1 MTNRLYSNIHIR
13 NTMYTVIGVGVM
25 ANALLLL
32 VHISLHIS
40 GNRPKPTDLPIGLL
54 ALNHLAI
61 LLIKGFIASDIFIPQ
76 GGRWDDLTFK
86 LLIYLYRLM
95 RGFSICAT
103 CLLSVLQAITLSPRN
118 SCLAKFKHK
127 YSLHNLAWTL
137 LTLWVFNVFFN
148 VRVLVSMGGPSNDTA
163 AFRFVSE
170 SCTVA
175 PTGHY
180 FRTFFSLMGILRDIF
195 LMGLMAASSGYM
207 VALLCRHK
215 RQCQHLHSTSLSP
228 RVSPELRATRTILL
242 LMGLFVLMYF
252 MDCVFSSSSGQM
264 HREDPTRLGVQ
275 MLVGNG
281 YATLSALILI
291 CAEKRI
297 INFFQSTLGKADGN
311 TPGHLPHGAH
321 GRLQSQSTLQQ
332 QKNLF

>member
-1 MTNRLYSNIHIR
+1 LFGHFLVFFLRCSQNSFPHKMNKANRLYSNIHIR

-95 RGFSICAT
+95 RGFSICT
-103 CLLSVLQAITLSPRN
+103 SCLLSVLQALTLSPRG
-118 SCLAKFKHK
+118 SPLAKFKPRSPQD
-127 YSLHNLAWTL
+127 SLRPL
-137 LTLWVFNVFFN
+137 LFLCVLYMSISSHL
-148 VRVLVSMGGPSNDTA
+148 LVS
-163 AFRFVSE
+163 
-170 SCTVA
+170 TVA
-175 PTGHY
+175 TPNWTSGDLMY
-180 FRTFFSLMGILRDIF
+180 ATDSCSVWPIRYWIWQMVSTLFTFREVF

-228 RVSPELRATRTILL
+228 RASPELRATRTILL

-252 MDCVFSSSSGQM
+252 VDCVFSSSSGEM
-264 HREDPTRLGVQ
+264 HREDPTRLWVQ
-275 MLVGNG
+275 MLVGND
-281 YATLSALILI
+281 YATLSG
-291 CAEKRI
+291 
-297 INFFQSTLGKADGN
+297 QVSVD
-311 TPGHLPHGAH
+311 GHLCNCEP
-321 GRLQSQSTLQQ
+321 
-332 QKNLF
+332 K